1 MLLDLHSRPILP
13 PDRQVLSELDWSE
26 VAALW
31 NNNELGTLHDW
42 LNERWSRLIRNSVLG
57 QTDPEAELLQA
68 LAFATLALFFTQNQN
83 QEGALL
89 MLDDALFVLGKYRPA
104 YLGIKIEPI
113 YANLQDLRPLLVG
126 LAPDADCPMFP
137 FVYPKFEYSRAAP

>member
-26 VAALW
+26 LAALW
-31 NNNELGTLHDW
+31 NDNELGTVHDW
-42 LNERWSRLIRNSVLG
+42 LNERWSRLIRNSPLG
-57 QTDPEAELLQA
+57 QADPEAELLQA

-89 MLDDALFVLGKYRPA
+89 MLDDAVLALGKYRPA
-104 YLGIKIEPI
+104 YLGIRIEPI
-113 YANLQDLRPLLVG
+113 YTSLQELRPMLVG
-126 LAPDADCPMFP
+126 LAPDADCPMYP
-137 FVYPKFEYSRAAP
+137 FVYPKFEYSRATP

>member
-1 MLLDLHSRPILP
+1 MLLDLHARPLLP
-13 PDRQVLSELDWSE
+13 PDRQVLSELDWGE

-31 NNNELGTLHDW
+31 NGNQLGLLHDW
-42 LNERWSRLIRNSVLG
+42 LNERWSRLVRNSVLG
-57 QTDPEAELLQA
+57 QADPEAELLQA

-89 MLDDALFVLGKYRPA
+89 MLDDALLALGKYRPA
-104 YLGIKIEPI
+104 YLGIRIEPI
-113 YANLQDLRPLLVG
+113 HAGLQDLRPLLVG

-137 FVYPKFEYSRAAP
+137 FVFPKFEYSRGAP